1 MAVAVGAIP
10 ESASRGATASR
21 PSGLRAVPTSAPFQI
36 VVSRVDGDVVISPRG
51 DIDASTSAT
60 LALALSSLLAEDRPS
75 VVLNLADVA
84 VLALDRAWVI
94 GEASRL
100 LTQRDGRFAVVGA
113 NATIRDGL
121 QSVDLDWLLID
132 PDRRDLQCSRHA
144 RQGAA

>member
-1 MAVAVGAIP
+1 
-10 ESASRGATASR
+10 
-21 PSGLRAVPTSAPFQI
+21 LRAVPTSAPFQI
-36 VVSRVDGDVVISPRG
+36 VISRVDRDVMISPYG

-60 LALALSSLLAEDRPS
+60 LALALSSMLAEDRPS

-84 VLALDRAWVI
+84 ALALDRAWVI

-113 NATIRDGL
+113 NPTIRDVL
-121 QSVDLDWLLID
+121 RSTDLDCLLID
-132 PDRRDLQCSRHA
+132 ANRRDLHCSPHA